1 MRSVRMHAAP
11 SHAESDQKLLELLIR
26 FQSPS
31 APGFRLMRKP
41 NRTEAEKRAV
51 RSFLLTF
58 RWKLGRMPAFAKAIS
73 PKFFS

>member
-1 MRSVRMHAAP
+1 
-11 SHAESDQKLLELLIR
+11 
-26 FQSPS
+26 
-31 APGFRLMRKP
+31 MRKP